1 MESIITGDMFFKVFG
16 LGFIAGG
23 LFSFAVSMVADWLHE
38 KQHRKSTLKLRV

>member
-23 LFSFAVSMVADWLHE
+23 LFSFAVSLVTDWLHE
-38 KQHRKSTLKLRV
+38 KQQKKSNLKLRV